1 MKKQTFADKTL
12 APIGGT
18 ILFIIILC
26 LAIPG
31 FPGELWATLQDVFIG
46 VQALQVLP

>member
-1 MKKQTFADKTL
+1 MKNQTFADKTL

-31 FPGELWATLQDVFIG
+31 FPGELWATLQCIFAMT
-46 VQALQVLP
+46 QCLQVLP